1 MANKQ
6 VGVTLTFTADTA
18 QAKRSMQE
26 LQTLLNKIAY
36 SGGTATGTDKMV
48 NSLHQASAAAM
59 ELQTHLSNAFNA
71 STGKIDLSLLD
82 KSLKASNSNITDLTT
97 SLLSAG
103 KTGQQAFVQVAQQIA
118 QAEQPIVRVNK
129 RLKDFSISLKNAM
142 KYQLSNAIIQGFTS
156 SINSAIGY
164 AKDLNNSLNDIRIV
178 SGKSADEMARFAE
191 QANQAA
197 KRLSSTTTD
206 YTKAALIYTQQGLPD
221 EEVSKRTEVTIK
233 MANVAGTTAQKVSDQ
248 MTAVWNNFYDGSK
261 SLEYYSDVMVKLG
274 AATASSTDEISEGVN
289 KFAATAKTVG
299 MSYEYA
305 TAALAT
311 ITARTRESA
320 SVVGNSLRTLF
331 ARLQGLQLG
340 ETLDDGTTLNK
351 YSKALDAVGISI
363 KDQSGELKSMDTL
376 IDEMGTKWKN
386 LSNDQQVALAQT
398 VAGKL
403 MLA

>member
-59 ELQTHLSNAFNA
+59 ELQTHLTNAFNA
-71 STGKIDLSLLD
+71 NTGKIDLSLLD

-103 KTGQQAFVQVAQQIA
+103 KAGQQAFVQVAQQIA

-129 RLKDFSISLKNAM
+129 RLKDFSVSLKNAM

-164 AKDLNNSLNDIRIV
+164 AKDLNASLNDIRIV

-206 YTKAALIYTQQGLPD
+206 YTKANLIFFQQGGQ
-221 EEVSKRTEVTIK
+221 IH
-233 MANVAGTTAQKVSDQ
+233 
-248 MTAVWNNFYDGSK
+248 Y
-261 SLEYYSDVMVKLG
+261 
-274 AATASSTDEISEGVN
+274 
-289 KFAATAKTVG
+289 
-299 MSYEYA
+299 
-305 TAALAT
+305 
-311 ITARTRESA
+311 
-320 SVVGNSLRTLF
+320 
-331 ARLQGLQLG
+331 
-340 ETLDDGTTLNK
+340 
-351 YSKALDAVGISI
+351 
-363 KDQSGELKSMDTL
+363 
-376 IDEMGTKWKN
+376 
-386 LSNDQQVALAQT
+386 
-398 VAGKL
+398 
-403 MLA
+403 